1 MSAVSSAVLSTDV
14 RDIILASVIGLV
26 TGAVLSV
33 AYPTDAV
40 DYFPDAGFTT
50 GVILLMTAMLF
61 FASGYK
67 QVSLLPLL
75 IPVSV
80 IQMTVLASEY
90 STATFIAT
98 SPLVTSAQL
107 TAIICAAICAPCF
120 FLGRK
125 VSYILD

>member
-1 MSAVSSAVLSTDV
+1 MSAVSSGVLSTDV
-14 RDIILASVIGLV
+14 RDVILASVIGLV

-50 GVILLMTAMLF
+50 GFILLATAMLF

-98 SPLVTSAQL
+98 SPVVTSVQL
-107 TAIICAAICAPCF
+107 TAIICAVICIPCF

-125 VSYILD
+125 VSHVLN